1 MLFNDGAGV
10 ELGVMFTASVNGVV
24 SGVRF
29 YKDVSMTGA
38 TRVGHLWSAD
48 GTKLAEATFTETAS
62 GWQQVNFS
70 SPVPVTASTS
80 YVASYF
86 APDGKYFATKSW
98 PYPSSNPPLTA
109 NLGFYRYPPP
119 SFPDTASVGN
129 YWADV
134 VFQPAYADVSITKT
148 AAPDPVLAGGTFTY
162 TLSVANAGSS
172 PATGVTTSDTLPGGV
187 GFVSA
192 GASQGSCEQSSGT
205 VTCSLGTM
213 ASGAGATV
221 SINVTAPGKGTISN
235 AATVKANEPDPNLA
249 NNTSTTTSRVVA
261 LAGGAFGEQLSFT
274 VLGLTVSSPPTPSV
288 TLPSG
293 GGGPFTSSL
302 ATVGMPGILSFDT
315 LKVSTQGGSGSAI
328 SVDSSADVAK
338 ANIMIGGVTA
348 DTVHSQCSA
357 KLSSTSG
364 SSKVAGL
371 MINGKAVSA
380 TGGRIDIPG
389 VGTLILNEQTTSPS
403 GVLTVNAMHLVLNGR
418 VGTGDIVVA
427 QSRCGIES

>member
-1 MLFNDGAGV
+1 
-10 ELGVMFTASVNGVV
+10 
-24 SGVRF
+24 
-29 YKDVSMTGA
+29 MTGA

-70 SPVPVTASTS
+70 SPVPVTASTT

-109 NLGFYRYPPP
+109 NLGFYHYPPP
-119 SFPDTASVGN
+119 SFPDTPAVAN

-148 AAPDPVLAGGTFTY
+148 AAPDPVVAGGTFTY

-172 PATGVTTSDTLPGGV
+172 PATSVTTSDALPGGV

-192 GASQGSCEQSSGT
+192 NASQGSCAQSSGT

-221 SINVTAPGKGTISN
+221 SISVTAAGKGTISN
-235 AATVKANEPDPNLA
+235 TANVKANEPDPNPA
-249 NNTSTTTSRVVA
+249 DNTSTTTSRVVA
-261 LAGGAFGEQLSFT
+261 LAGGALGEQLGFT

-288 TLPSG
+288 TLPASG
-293 GGGPFTSSL
+293 GGLFTSSL

-315 LKVSTQGGSGSAI
+315 LKVSTQGGGSGSPI

-348 DTVHSQCSA
+348 QAVHSQCSA
-357 KLSSTSG
+357 KLSPTSG
-364 SSKVAGL
+364 SSKVTGL
-371 MINGKAVSA
+371 TINGQAVSA
-380 TGGRIDIPG
+380 PGGRIDIAG

-427 QSRCGIES
+427 QSRCGIESQ